1 LKNVQIG
8 RFVRRVVR
16 SVVPPTIF
24 LGIAVY
30 FGWNA
35 TQGDHG
41 MQAYQQQLGLLA
53 QAQQVQQDALTEQAA
68 WRRRVNGLKEQSLDT
83 DILDERARAMM
94 NMADRN
100 DIVIPY
106 DRHDPL
112 F

>member
-1 LKNVQIG
+1 MI
-8 RFVRRVVR
+8 RRTVRA
-16 SVVPPTIF
+16 VVPPLVF
-24 LGIAVY
+24 LSIAGY

-41 MQAYQQQLGLLA
+41 TRAYKEQLVLLDQAK
-53 QAQQVQQDALTEQAA
+53 QAQLNATAEQAA
-68 WRRRVNGLKEQSLDT
+68 WRRRVNDLRDHSLDK
-83 DILDERARAMM
+83 DMLDERARAML
-94 NMADRN
+94 NLANKN